1 MVCKAITCMCAF
13 VYNYVHIY
21 IYDYECVLHTCTYIY
36 IYHSI
41 YVYHIPLKAR
51 VLPSTLPKLLAA
63 SVHEVNSVEAPTT
76 WMLLRIFRN
85 NLFSGLAVGLCK
97 IHGDQLVL
105 RIYMYICV
113 FYKCIYIY
121 IVVGYEYTCIY
132 I

>member
-1 MVCKAITCMCAF
+1 MYILLVLCLCFITIIILLLLLLS
-13 VYNYVHIY
+13 VYLCYILYHI
-21 IYDYECVLHTCTYIY
+21 
-36 IYHSI
+36 I

-85 NLFSGLAVGLCK
+85 NLLSGLAVGLCR

-105 RIYMYICV
+105 RI
-113 FYKCIYIY
+113 IYIY
-121 IVVGYEYTCIY
+121 IHVCNYIY
-132 I
+132 VCVCVL